1 VTTVG
6 AALDAFGPAPRLA
19 AVYRNS
25 QAVLDDTR
33 LKWLAMPLRLPYA
46 LSRNLE
52 PGLWVPSD
60 IKTTA
65 EDHSFGAQLPNLGSA
80 VGIVGKP

>member
-25 QAVLDDTR
+25 QAV
-33 LKWLAMPLRLPYA
+33 
-46 LSRNLE
+46 
-52 PGLWVPSD
+52 
-60 IKTTA
+60 
-65 EDHSFGAQLPNLGSA
+65 